1 MDFRFNELKMDWK
14 VATTIVVS
22 TLLIV
27 IDHYNA
33 LFAENWQDHFFL
45 YMLIPLVLIKVIYRQ
60 PLSQFGFRWGDWK
73 AGIIFTLGGWA
84 LMTVIMIY
92 VTPTP
97 EFQAYYTRNQDD
109 PLRVILTT
117 AFDLIGWEFVFR
129 GWLLFTLLPIC
140 GPAAIILQA
149 VPFTIAHFGKP
160 QLETISCIFGGPV
173 YGYIAW
179 RTRSFVYPFAIH
191 WYLTTITILLSR
203 VPL

>member
-1 MDFRFNELKMDWK
+1 MDFKFNELKMDWK
-14 VATTIVVS
+14 VAATIVVS

-33 LFAENWQDHFFL
+33 LFPEKWMDHAFL
-45 YMLIPLVLIKVIYRQ
+45 YMVIPVVWIKIIYRQ
-60 PLSQFGFRWGDWK
+60 PLAQFGFRWGDWK

-92 VTPTP
+92 VAPTP

-109 PLRVILTT
+109 PLRLISTV

-140 GPAAIILQA
+140 GPSALILQA

-203 VPL
+203 IPF